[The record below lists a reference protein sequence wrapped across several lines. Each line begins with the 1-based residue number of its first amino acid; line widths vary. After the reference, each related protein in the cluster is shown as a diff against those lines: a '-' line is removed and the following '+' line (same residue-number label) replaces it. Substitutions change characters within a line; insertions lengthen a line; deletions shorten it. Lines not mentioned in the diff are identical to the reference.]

1 MNIDKTLK
9 DNKSELLAYFRD
21 RASEFLTA
29 IMQRYA
35 ENQSD
40 KRARA
45 INESLNETKSQL
57 IATILQQA
65 EKENWS
71 HQEKLECLLMITYCN
86 IIVMIESRNSVRQY
100 EYMDFSRRVGELWDP
115 FCKLCFYYPVN
126 DVSLFIPPLFSEV
139 KKKLTDEV
147 VDYINNLNIT
157 PEAKGDLIKYYDK
170 VWSLVTS
177 GEIQLALD
185 LHFRSNGQKY
195 VVDFKSGFGSNE
207 KGNTSRLLLVAS
219 IYKNLSEDYKCLLF
233 VRSEENNSYF
243 NILKNSGIWEAYCG
257 NEAYNKINE
266 YSGYNLKSWIETNMD
281 WANDFKPETVAYFE
295 ERNLLQYLLW

>member
-1 MNIDKTLK
+1 MNIDKSLIG
-9 DNKSELLAYFRD
+9 NKIELLAYFRD
-21 RASEFLTA
+21 RASEYLTV
-29 IMQRYA
+29 IKQRFA

-57 IATILQQA
+57 IAAILQQA
-65 EKENWS
+65 ERENWT
-71 HQEKLECLLMITYCN
+71 HQEKLECLLTITYCH
-86 IIVMIESRNSVRQY
+86 IVVMIESRNSVRPY

-147 VDYINNLNIT
+147 VDYINNLNIS
-157 PEAKGDLIKYYDK
+157 PQAKLDLIKYYDK

-177 GEIQLALD
+177 GEIQLELD
-185 LHFRSNGQKY
+185 LHFVSSGQKY

-219 IYKNLSEDYKCLLF
+219 IYKNLTEDYKCLLF
-233 VRSEENNSYF
+233 VRAEENNSYF

-257 NEAYNKINE
+257 NEAYKKIRD
-266 YSGYNLKSWIETNMD
+266 YSGYDLKSWIEANMD
-281 WANDFKPETVAYFE
+281 WANDFKLETVAYFE